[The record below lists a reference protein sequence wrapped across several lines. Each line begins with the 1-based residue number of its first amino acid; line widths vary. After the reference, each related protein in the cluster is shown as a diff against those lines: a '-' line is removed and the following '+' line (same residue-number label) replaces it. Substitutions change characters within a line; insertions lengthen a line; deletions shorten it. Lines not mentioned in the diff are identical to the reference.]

1 MKKIICTATI
11 KYTRH
16 EVQLHVNA
24 LKMALNIP
32 SLANYRGRYESLLK
46 DMKRIAGDATPMTQ
60 QESKENDALIN
71 RDDSPQN
78 VEGDVRRDA

>member
-24 LKMALNIP
+24 LKMALANP
-32 SLANYRGRYESLLK
+32 SLANYRGRYQTLLD
-46 DMKRIAGDATPMTQ
+46 DMQRIEGEMLK
-60 QESKENDALIN
+60 KENDALIN
-71 RDDSPQN
+71 RDESAQN
-78 VEGDVRRDA
+78 VEGDLRSDA

>member
-46 DMKRIAGDATPMTQ
+46 DMKRIEGEMLK
-60 QESKENDALIN
+60 KENDALIN